1 MAIRILIFLVLNF
14 AALGVGGFYSDGGA
28 TSDWYTE
35 LNKAPWTPPGW
46 VFGAA
51 WTFIMICFA
60 VYVAFAW
67 KISLDRKR
75 LAILYSNQWILNAAW
90 SPIFFKYHQVNWA
103 LAIILALTGLI
114 AYLLFDQLPKLKG
127 KSVLILPYFVWLL
140 IATSLNAYISLEN

>member
-1 MAIRILIFLVLNF
+1 MIIRILIFLVLNF

-140 IATSLNAYISLEN
+140 IAVSLNAYISIAN